1 MALSWVASRGLPL
14 VVGIILVLPL
24 GMLLTNSFNVA
35 PAGQAFRYGLGNW
48 QSALADPTAPRALW
62 NSFSLAVVRTA
73 ISVPVARVL
82 TWLVAGTDMPGRG
95 AIEVLAWLSIF
106 VPVLP
111 LAFGWILLLEAK
123 SLSLHPHQP

>member
-48 QSALADPTAPRALW
+48 QSALADPTALGALW
-62 NSFSLAVVRTA
+62 NSFALAIVRTA
-73 ISVPVARVL
+73 ISVPVALVL
-82 TWLVAGTDMPGRG
+82 TWLGARTDIPGRG
-95 AIEVLAWLSIF
+95 AGGVLGWRSF
-106 VPVLP
+106 VSHV
-111 LAFGWILLLEAK
+111 
-123 SLSLHPHQP
+123 